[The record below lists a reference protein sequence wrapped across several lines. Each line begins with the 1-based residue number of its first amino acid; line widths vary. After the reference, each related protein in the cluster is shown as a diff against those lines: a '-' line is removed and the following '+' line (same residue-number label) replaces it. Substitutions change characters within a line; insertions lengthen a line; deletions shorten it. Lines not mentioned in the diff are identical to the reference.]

1 MASMLEQ
8 VSNDFAATVE
18 GASPAVV
25 RVDARRRFPASG
37 IVWSGDGVIVAA
49 HHTVRRDEGITVG
62 LADGRTVA
70 ASLVGRDP
78 STDLAVLRVQ
88 AGDLTPPGWAD
99 GASLRVGQLVLA
111 LGRPGDAIQVSLGV
125 LSALEDGWRTPAG
138 GYVDR
143 YILSDLVM
151 YPGFSGGPLLSAAG
165 EVIGLNTSALLRGTS
180 LTVPAAT
187 LRRVVEAL
195 LAHGRVRRGFLGIGS
210 QPVRLPDALA
220 AELGQETGLLLVSVE
235 PGSPADQ
242 AGLLLGDTLV
252 ALGDQRIRYMDDLQ
266 TALSADRV
274 GQTVTA
280 RIVRGGVVQERPVT
294 IGERP

>member
-1 MASMLEQ
+1 VASMLEQ
-8 VSNDFAATVE
+8 ISNDLAAAVE
-18 GASPAVV
+18 SASPVVV

-37 IVWSGDGVIVAA
+37 IVWSGDGVIVAS
-49 HHTVRRDEGITVG
+49 HHTVRRDEGIIVG
-62 LADGRTVA
+62 LADGRTLA

-88 AGDLTPPGWAD
+88 AGDLTPPRWAD
-99 GASLRVGQLVLA
+99 GATLRVGQLVLA
-111 LGRPGDAIQVSLGV
+111 LGRPDDTLQASLGL

-143 YILSDLVM
+143 YIMSDLVM

-165 EVIGLNTSALLRGTS
+165 EVIGLNTSALLRGAS

-220 AELGQETGLLLVSVE
+220 AALGQETGLLLVSVE

-252 ALGDQRIRYMDDLQ
+252 ALGDQRIRHMDDLQ
-266 TALSADRV
+266 AALSADRV

-280 RIVRGGVVQERPVT
+280 RILRGGEVQERPVT

>member
-1 MASMLEQ
+1 VASMLEQ
-8 VSNDFAATVE
+8 VSNDFAAAVE

-37 IVWSGDGVIVAA
+37 IVWSGDGVIVAS

-88 AGDLTPPGWAD
+88 AGDLRPPTWAD
-99 GASLRVGQLVLA
+99 GATLRVGQLVLA
-111 LGRPGDAIQVSLGV
+111 LGRPDNAIQASLGV

-165 EVIGLNTSALLRGTS
+165 EVIGLNTSALLRGAS

-220 AELGQETGLLLVSVE
+220 ATLGQETGLLLVSVE

-252 ALGDQRIRYMDDLQ
+252 ALGDQRIRHMDDLQ
-266 TALSADRV
+266 AALSADRV

-280 RIVRGGVVQERPVT
+280 RIVRGGEVQERPVT